1 MQYGERLLSTCKY
14 PTASLFLQPVCC
26 ILYYILLPRM
36 THYREWNATT
46 KYAESKPIWK
56 WQVMNIHVFTCRKI
70 WRVNVA
76 LIMGLSSKLVA
87 HSLVVF
93 QTAKCVHPSV
103 SQQWTI
109 VALTRYL
116 GFESYICQPT
126 VSCGNI
132 YIYVPLCQRAH
143 IYHNTY
149 VYIYDIY
156 IYIEREREGDLLW
169 IRCFTNK

>member
-76 LIMGLSSKLVA
+76 LIIGLSSKLVV

-109 VALTRYL
+109 VSLTRYL

-126 VSCGNI
+126 VCQLWEYIHIRSPMPASTYLPQYICI
-132 YIYVPLCQRAH
+132 YM
-143 IYHNTY
+143 
-149 VYIYDIY
+149 IY
-156 IYIEREREGDLLW
+156 IYI
-169 IRCFTNK
+169 